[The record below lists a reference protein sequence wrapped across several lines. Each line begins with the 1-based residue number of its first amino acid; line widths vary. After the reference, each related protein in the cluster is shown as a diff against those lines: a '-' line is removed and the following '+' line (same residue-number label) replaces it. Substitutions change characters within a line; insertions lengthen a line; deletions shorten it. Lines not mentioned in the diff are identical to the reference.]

1 MAPIP
6 GGAALCRLRTA
17 LEGVLN
23 SWDVVLLDCPPSLG
37 QLTVNALTAADAA
50 VLVTEAWAASVE
62 AWRR

>member
-6 GGAALCRLRTA
+6 GGAALRRLRTA

-37 QLTVNALTAADAA
+37 QLTVTRSPQRTQQYSSPKLGRP
-50 VLVTEAWAASVE
+50 ASR